1 MGAGVDPTQMC
12 RRLVDKVGRWE
23 QLFAVADPNL
33 LVLFEDWLEALE
45 EEVVTLVK
53 GGGQCRSGPGISKA
67 GTLPGRG
74 RFFAHQVE
82 AGRQTDL
89 IREQSAVS
97 GELKILF
104 DWFLNSSF

>member
-33 LVLFEDWLEALE
+33 LVLFEDWLEELE

-53 GGGQCRSGPGISKA
+53 EQGSADPDQVSQELGLSPA
-67 GTLPGRG
+67 GAAFLLNKLRQEGR
-74 RFFAHQVE
+74 V
-82 AGRQTDL
+82 
-89 IREQSAVS
+89 
-97 GELKILF
+97 
-104 DWFLNSSF
+104 

>member
-33 LVLFEDWLEALE
+33 LILFEDWLEALE

-53 GGGQCRSGPGISKA
+53 EQGSTDPDKVSQKLGLSPAGASFLLSK
-67 GTLPGRG
+67 LIQEGR
-74 RFFAHQVE
+74 
-82 AGRQTDL
+82 L
-89 IREQSAVS
+89 S
-97 GELKILF
+97 
-104 DWFLNSSF
+104 

>member
-23 QLFAVADPNL
+23 QLFAMADPNL

-53 GGGQCRSGPGISKA
+53 DQGSADPDQVSQKLELSPDGAAFLLTKLKQE
-67 GTLPGRG
+67 GRL
-74 RFFAHQVE
+74 A
-82 AGRQTDL
+82 
-89 IREQSAVS
+89 
-97 GELKILF
+97 
-104 DWFLNSSF
+104 

>member
-23 QLFAVADPNL
+23 QLFAIADPNL

-53 GGGQCRSGPGISKA
+53 QHGSADPDQVSQKLGLSQAGAAFLLSK
-67 GTLPGRG
+67 LKQEGRL
-74 RFFAHQVE
+74 A
-82 AGRQTDL
+82 
-89 IREQSAVS
+89 
-97 GELKILF
+97 
-104 DWFLNSSF
+104 

>member
-23 QLFAVADPNL
+23 QLFAMADPNL

-53 GGGQCRSGPGISKA
+53 DQGSADPDQVSQKLG
-67 GTLPGRG
+67 LPLDGAAFLLTKLKQEGRL
-74 RFFAHQVE
+74 A
-82 AGRQTDL
+82 
-89 IREQSAVS
+89 
-97 GELKILF
+97 
-104 DWFLNSSF
+104 

>member
-45 EEVVTLVK
+45 EEVITLVK
-53 GGGQCRSGPGISKA
+53 
-67 GTLPGRG
+67 
-74 RFFAHQVE
+74 
-82 AGRQTDL
+82 
-89 IREQSAVS
+89 EQGSADPDQVS
-97 GELKILF
+97 GKLGLSPAGASFLLGKLKQEGRLA
-104 DWFLNSSF
+104 

>member
-1 MGAGVDPTQMC
+1 MC

-53 GGGQCRSGPGISKA
+53 EQGDADPDQVSPKLGLSSA
-67 GTLPGRG
+67 GVVFLLTKLRQEGRL
-74 RFFAHQVE
+74 
-82 AGRQTDL
+82 T
-89 IREQSAVS
+89 
-97 GELKILF
+97 
-104 DWFLNSSF
+104 

>member
-23 QLFAVADPNL
+23 QLFAMADPNL

-53 GGGQCRSGPGISKA
+53 EQGISDPDLVAQQLGLSPA
-67 GTLPGRG
+67 GAAFLLSKLKQEGRL
-74 RFFAHQVE
+74 A
-82 AGRQTDL
+82 
-89 IREQSAVS
+89 
-97 GELKILF
+97 
-104 DWFLNSSF
+104 

>member
-23 QLFAVADPNL
+23 QLFAMADPNL

-53 GGGQCRSGPGISKA
+53 
-67 GTLPGRG
+67 
-74 RFFAHQVE
+74 
-82 AGRQTDL
+82 
-89 IREQSAVS
+89 EQGSADPDQVS
-97 GELKILF
+97 GKLGLSPAGAAFLLTKLKQEGRLA
-104 DWFLNSSF
+104 

>member
-45 EEVVTLVK
+45 EEVVSFVK
-53 GGGQCRSGPGISKA
+53 EQGSENPEQVSQKLGLSPA
-67 GTLPGRG
+67 GAAFLLTK
-74 RFFAHQVE
+74 
-82 AGRQTDL
+82 
-89 IREQSAVS
+89 
-97 GELKILF
+97 LKQDDRLA
-104 DWFLNSSF
+104 

>member
-23 QLFAVADPNL
+23 QLFAMADPNL

-53 GGGQCRSGPGISKA
+53 AQGISDPDLVSRKLGLSPA
-67 GTLPGRG
+67 GAAFLLTKL
-74 RFFAHQVE
+74 
-82 AGRQTDL
+82 RQEGKLT
-89 IREQSAVS
+89 
-97 GELKILF
+97 
-104 DWFLNSSF
+104 

>member
-23 QLFAVADPNL
+23 QLFSIADPNL

-53 GGGQCRSGPGISKA
+53 EQGSAEPDKVSQKLGFSPAGASFLLSK
-67 GTLPGRG
+67 LKQEGRL
-74 RFFAHQVE
+74 A
-82 AGRQTDL
+82 
-89 IREQSAVS
+89 
-97 GELKILF
+97 
-104 DWFLNSSF
+104 

>member
-53 GGGQCRSGPGISKA
+53 EQGSADPDQISQKLGLSLA
-67 GTLPGRG
+67 GASFLLSKLKQEGRL
-74 RFFAHQVE
+74 A
-82 AGRQTDL
+82 
-89 IREQSAVS
+89 
-97 GELKILF
+97 
-104 DWFLNSSF
+104 

>member
-45 EEVVTLVK
+45 EEVIAAAK
-53 GGGQCRSGPGISKA
+53 EQGSSDPGEVARKLGLSPA
-67 GTLPGRG
+67 GAAFLLAKLRQEGRL
-74 RFFAHQVE
+74 A
-82 AGRQTDL
+82 
-89 IREQSAVS
+89 
-97 GELKILF
+97 
-104 DWFLNSSF
+104 